1 MHQYLIKSILGNN
14 CQMSNFSDQFELAIS
29 IRDEEIAKFKQENDT
44 SRSEMIS
51 LKHEKSVISERL
63 ESLGKK
69 YKKCRDT
76 CGKLKAISD
85 IEYEFIVNNSP
96 LKQVTVEQFRRKFLP
111 SEKSLLTLT
120 PSGIRYLREKNR
132 KTVNKF
138 GILGKN
144 VTDRRF
150 TDIGRAQHR
159 KILRGAFNKNKLTF
173 SVAIAT

>member
-1 MHQYLIKSILGNN
+1 M
-14 CQMSNFSDQFELAIS
+14 
-29 IRDEEIAKFKQENDT
+29 T
-44 SRSEMIS
+44 
-51 LKHEKSVISERL
+51 ISERL

-120 PSGIRYLREKNR
+120 PSGIRYFREKNG

-173 SVAIAT
+173 LNCRL

>member
-1 MHQYLIKSILGNN
+1 M
-14 CQMSNFSDQFELAIS
+14 
-29 IRDEEIAKFKQENDT
+29 
-44 SRSEMIS
+44 
-51 LKHEKSVISERL
+51 

-120 PSGIRYLREKNR
+120 PSGIRYFREKNG

-173 SVAIAT
+173 SVTIAT